1 MSPPTSSAVL
11 SCFPDSVVTA
21 NELPAQNGFAA
32 SKVSDIMISN
42 ASGNLDSVLVNS
54 GPVEASACKGMQKQ
68 EASVAKSRP
77 TLLNFFHFFRS
88 LGRVNLESAN
98 CVRPPKPP
106 PGKTCSTLKTETDL
120 SDQTDLQFAKIERVR
135 ATDKTHEEL
144 FTHDEPNISLR
155 DGPNPNLYAQFIY
168 PDAKKGVRGGD
179 TAVEAGVACSSV
191 CSGYSPERSSN
202 DHSNSLKRKNR
213 DDEESGFP
221 NDDTKNECN
230 SLNTIVP
237 DQRGLRSKRSRAA
250 ELLNL
255 SQRRRRNKINEKM
268 RALQELIP
276 NCNKTDKAS
285 ILDEAI
291 LYLKT
296 LQLQV
301 QIMSMGTGFCMPQMM
316 YPAGMHA
323 AQMQQFPL
331 MGLGVG
337 INMGM
342 IMGFGMR
349 MQAMNG
355 GSPVCSSSS
364 IPLMQQAQM
373 SSTPFSGPS
382 SFFPTFC
389 HSPSLDTSNI

>member
-32 SKVSDIMISN
+32 SKISDIMISN

-68 EASVAKSRP
+68 EASVARSRP

-106 PGKTCSTLKTETDL
+106 PAKTCSTLKTKTDL
-120 SDQTDLQFAKIERVR
+120 SDQTDLQFAKIEHVR

-144 FTHDEPNISLR
+144 FTRDEPNISLR

-213 DDEESGFP
+213 DDEESGCP

-291 LYLKT
+291 VYLKT

-355 GSPVCSSSS
+355 GSP
-364 IPLMQQAQM
+364 IQAT
-373 SSTPFSGPS
+373 SEDLS
-382 SFFPTFC
+382 
-389 HSPSLDTSNI
+389 HPSLAQKR